1 MLEPRHLAAERVD
14 FRRNAIEIATALGL
28 LARFFA
34 STRSGID
41 GSGRCVRATSATP
54 PLLSCIVLPETEIYV
69 MLFVNGDH

>member
-34 STRSGID
+34 STRRGID
-41 GSGRCVRATSATP
+41 GPVAVSGHIGDS
-54 PLLSCIVLPETEIYV
+54 SFSVLHC
-69 MLFVNGDH
+69 LA

>member
-14 FRRNAIEIATALGL
+14 FRRNALEIATALGL

-34 STRSGID
+34 STRRGID
-41 GSGRCVRATSATP
+41 VRSLCPATSATLP
-54 PLLSCIVLPETEIYV
+54 FLSCIVLPETEIYV